1 MTFIVRFFRPE
12 SCPNEVVPE
21 VSSKIWNSSL
31 LLSYRLAYIIL
42 RKIELLNL
50 KAAYTTTITCEKANY
65 RAFWEILVGF
75 KKINTYSF
83 NRCHIFFRTD
93 Y

>member
-1 MTFIVRFFRPE
+1 MTFIVKFFRPE
-12 SCPNEVVPE
+12 SCPNEVAPE
-21 VSSKIWNSSL
+21 VGSKIWNRSL
-31 LLSYRLAYIIL
+31 LLSYRLPYMNL
-42 RKIELLNL
+42 RKLELLNL
-50 KAAYTTTITCEKANY
+50 KAVFTTTITREKANY